1 MEAKIQE
8 YIDILTDNRFVVK
21 RYKLETISIN
31 DPRYDNFEFNEDFLL
46 SADEFYIDELLDY
59 IESQESSY
67 TTAIS
72 FELNGFNKS
81 NHLENY
87 LETEFEKFRIFI
99 VNNFNKI
106 EKSILKEIVEKIKY
120 SRNELGY
127 LQNANIRSLFSG
139 YKSLTSIKIEFCA
152 ETIRYINNPLFI
164 TNSQVY
170 KKKEKPKKLFEK
182 LTSLNQNQIVILFHY
197 LKEHEYLGK
206 GMTKNLYAE
215 PISELTGFSAEKL
228 RQGFSHVEK
237 KSNSIDKLGFT
248 EADYS
253 VARRALD
260 KVSASIKKDSE
271 EKIFS

>member
-8 YIDILTDNRFVVK
+8 YINILTDNRFTVK
-21 RYKLETISIN
+21 RYKLETISID
-31 DPRYDNFEFNEDFLL
+31 DPRYDNFEFNEDLLL

-59 IESQESSY
+59 IESQESLY
-67 TTAIS
+67 NTAIS
-72 FELNGFNKS
+72 FELNSFEKPNL
-81 NHLENY
+81 LENF

-99 VNNFNKI
+99 VNNFNEI
-106 EKSILKEIVEKIKY
+106 EKSILKEIVEKIKF

-127 LQNANIRSLFSG
+127 LLNANIRSMFSG
-139 YKSLTSIKIEFCA
+139 HKSLTSVKIEFCA
-152 ETIRYINNPLFI
+152 ETIRFINSPLFI

-170 KKKEKPKKLFEK
+170 KKKNKPKKSFGD

-197 LKEHEYLGK
+197 LIEHEYIGK

-237 KSNSIDKLGFT
+237 KSNSIDKLRFT

-253 VARRALD
+253 VARRALN
-260 KVSASIKKDSE
+260 KVSASKKCSC
-271 EKIFS
+271 